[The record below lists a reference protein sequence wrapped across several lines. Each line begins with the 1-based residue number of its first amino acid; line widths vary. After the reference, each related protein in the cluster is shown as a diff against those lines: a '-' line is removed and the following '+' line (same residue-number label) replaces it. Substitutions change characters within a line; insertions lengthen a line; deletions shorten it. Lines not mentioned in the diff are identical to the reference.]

1 VSWGCVMDSLFLTP
15 EQVAELLAT
24 SVTWVYEKSRTRQR
38 DPLPTLRIGR
48 YIRFEKDAVIQ
59 WARNRGN
66 SAAKK
71 ISKEKS
77 Q

>member
-1 VSWGCVMDSLFLTP
+1 MDSLFITP

-24 SVTWVYEKSRTRQR
+24 SVSWVYEKSRSRQR

-48 YIRFEKDAVIQ
+48 YLRFEKDAVIQ

-66 SAAKK
+66 TAAKK
-71 ISKEKS
+71 IAKERV

>member
-1 VSWGCVMDSLFLTP
+1 MDSLFLTP

-24 SVTWVYEKSRTRQR
+24 SVSWVYEKSRRRQR

-48 YIRFEKDAVIQ
+48 YLRFEKDAVIQ

-66 SAAKK
+66 TAAKK
-71 ISKEKS
+71 LMKVSV

>member
-1 VSWGCVMDSLFLTP
+1 MDNLFITP
-15 EQVAELLAT
+15 EQVAEMLAT
-24 SVTWVYEKSRTRQR
+24 SVSWVYEKSRSRQR

-48 YIRFEKDAVIQ
+48 YLRFEKDAVIQ

-66 SAAKK
+66 TAAKR
-71 ISKEKS
+71 IAKERV